1 MKYLLPLIA
10 LGLAGCAAPAR
21 EAPYT
26 TTPIPEKEAG
36 GFECTAEAAQYA
48 VGQKTSVEL
57 ASELMKKT
65 GAKTLRWIPPRTP
78 VTMDFRNDRLN
89 IAYDDA
95 MTVTQ
100 ISCG

>member
-1 MKYLLPLIA
+1 MNFALPLVA
-10 LGLAGCAAPAR
+10 LLLASCAGPAR

-26 TTPIPEKEAG
+26 TTPIPEKDAG
-36 GFECTAEAAQYA
+36 GFECSAESAQYA

-65 GAKTLRWIPPRTP
+65 GSKTLRWMPPRTAA
-78 VTMDFRNDRLN
+78 TMDFRNDRLN
-89 IAYDDA
+89 IVYDDS
-95 MTVTQ
+95 MVITQ

>member
-1 MKYLLPLIA
+1 MKYLLLFIA
-10 LGLAGCAAPAR
+10 LGLAGCTAPAQ

-26 TTPIPEKEAG
+26 TIPVPEKEAG
-36 GFECTAEAAQYA
+36 GFECSAEAAQYA

-57 ASELMKKT
+57 AAELMQKT
-65 GAKTLRWIPPRTP
+65 GSKTLRWIPPRSA

-95 MTVTQ
+95 MIITQ

>member
-1 MKYLLPLIA
+1 MNFALPLVA
-10 LGLAGCAAPAR
+10 LLLAGCAGPAR

-26 TTPIPEKEAG
+26 TTPIPDKDAG
-36 GFECTAEAAQYA
+36 GFECSAESAQYA

-65 GAKTLRWIPPRTP
+65 GSKTLRWMPPRTAA
-78 VTMDFRNDRLN
+78 TMDFRNDRLN
-89 IAYDDA
+89 IVYDDS
-95 MTVTQ
+95 MVITQ

>member
-1 MKYLLPLIA
+1 MKFLVPLIA
-10 LGLAGCAAPAR
+10 IGLAGCTGPAR

-26 TTPIPEKEAG
+26 TTPVPEKDAG
-36 GFECTAEAAQYA
+36 GFECSAAAAQYA

-57 ASELMKKT
+57 AGALMKKT
-65 GAKTLRWIPPRTP
+65 GSKTLRWLPPRTA
-78 VTMDFRNDRLN
+78 VTMDYRNDRLN

-95 MTVTQ
+95 MVITQ

>member
-1 MKYLLPLIA
+1 MNFALPLVA
-10 LGLAGCAAPAR
+10 LILAGCAGPAR

-26 TTPIPEKEAG
+26 TTPIPDKDAG
-36 GFECTAEAAQYA
+36 GFECSAESAKYA

-65 GAKTLRWIPPRTP
+65 GSKTLRWMPPRTAA
-78 VTMDFRNDRLN
+78 TMDFRNDRLN
-89 IAYDDA
+89 IVYDDS
-95 MTVTQ
+95 MVITQ